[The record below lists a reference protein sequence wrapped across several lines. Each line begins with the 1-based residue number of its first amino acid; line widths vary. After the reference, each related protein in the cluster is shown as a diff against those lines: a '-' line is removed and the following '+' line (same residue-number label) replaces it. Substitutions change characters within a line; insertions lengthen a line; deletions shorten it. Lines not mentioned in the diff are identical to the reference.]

1 MVLRQSPTRRK
12 LAPEECE
19 VWCGAGLDCL
29 FFQVSRHVFKWVRT
43 RSGMPEK
50 SAHET
55 TQETE
60 PSAEALRI
68 TILELARDQ
77 RDIPPERQ
85 LTARLKVSR
94 SRLRRVLADLRATGQ
109 LPPPRSVVARPRG
122 AQAEIDRLA
131 QLSNPTEVIELRFML
146 EPKLARLAAIRAS
159 AVEIARIMRA
169 ATGRPSDSY
178 GGADLAFHLEVVSAA
193 RNALGR
199 ELYAILRQVG
209 TDKRVHMPPR
219 KPPCQRRRDERDREH
234 MDIAQAIAARDPDR
248 AEAAMRAH
256 LAMVQDMIDQR
267 LSPEPSDA
275 RTEPLP
281 LAAGAS

>member
-1 MVLRQSPTRRK
+1 
-12 LAPEECE
+12 
-19 VWCGAGLDCL
+19 
-29 FFQVSRHVFKWVRT
+29 
-43 RSGMPEK
+43 MPEARK
-50 SAHET
+50 TKADSEPT
-55 TQETE
+55 TDT
-60 PSAEALRI
+60 LR
-68 TILELARDQ
+68 TAILELAADQ
-77 RDIPPERQ
+77 REIPPERQ
-85 LTARLKVSR
+85 LTARLNVSR
-94 SRLRRVLADLRATGQ
+94 SRLRRVLADLRAAGQ
-109 LPPPRSVVARPRG
+109 LPPAQVGRRTTDGRPG
-122 AQAEIDRLA
+122 QIDRLA

-178 GGADLAFHLEVVSAA
+178 CSADLAFHLEVASAA

-219 KPPCQRRRDERDREH
+219 KPPCQRRRAERDREH

-256 LAMVQDMIDQR
+256 LAMVQDMIQQR
-267 LSPEPSDA
+267 MSPDPQEA
-275 RTEPLP
+275 GVALP
-281 LAAGAS
+281 IIRAV

>member
-1 MVLRQSPTRRK
+1 
-12 LAPEECE
+12 
-19 VWCGAGLDCL
+19 
-29 FFQVSRHVFKWVRT
+29 
-43 RSGMPEK
+43 MPEK

-109 LPPPRSVVARPRG
+109 LPPAQVGRRATEGRPS
-122 AQAEIDRLA
+122 QIDRLA

-256 LAMVQDMIDQR
+256 LAMVQDMINQR